1 MFLQQ
6 FKMWFVTVVQ
16 KQTKKTHKKYKK
28 IKIGMGTSSSAV
40 LQIL

>member
-16 KQTKKTHKKYKK
+16 KQTKKTKKYKK